1 MCWDDLDLLQ
11 KGCFFRPHPAKVPQK
26 IDSSRIFRAAV
37 EPRAQRK
44 AIAEIEAGI
53 RLPGS
58 EDSAGIRGNRGRVEQ
73 NLITYH
79 PWDESYIYLHL
90 IDF

>member
-1 MCWDDLDLLQ
+1 MCWADLDLLQ

-53 RLPGS
+53 RLPGRRFGW
-58 EDSAGIRGNRGRVEQ
+58 DSRKSWKGGTKSHHIPSMGRK
-73 NLITYH
+73 L
-79 PWDESYIYLHL
+79 YLPTF
-90 IDF
+90 D